1 MLMKK
6 KVGIKERTLIKESM
20 NLDSLKGVV
29 KLVKSLLIMTLIF
42 ESIGVIL
49 SYIVFSKDYAPLDA
63 LGISLFHSIAA
74 FNNSGFDILGGLQN
88 LIPYQNNILLNL
100 TTCGL
105 IIFGGIGFLVI
116 KEIIEI
122 RS

>member
-29 KLVKSLLIMTLIF
+29 KLVKSILIMTLIF

-49 SYIVFSKDYAPLDA
+49 SYIVFSKDYKPLDA
-63 LGISLFHSIAA
+63 VGISIFHSIAA
-74 FNNSGFDILGGLQN
+74 FNNSGFDVLGNFQN
-88 LIPYQNNILLNL
+88 LSSYRDNILLNL
-100 TTCGL
+100 P
-105 IIFGGIGFLVI
+105 VR
-116 KEIIEI
+116 K
-122 RS
+122 